1 MFSSV
6 TNIVSPYGAYSHVQY
21 LLSVISNVRSILHPP
36 THQSL
41 SFAYSNYQQYS
52 VEQWVSHFS
61 VPKNHIGKLVKN
73 AEPWMPYSRN
83 LIQQTWYRAQKS
95 YIINQYNS
103 YILHTD
109 YTYSIKMYA
118 TVMPAVSKTYSEK
131 HCYND

>member
-1 MFSSV
+1 
-6 TNIVSPYGAYSHVQY
+6 
-21 LLSVISNVRSILHPP
+21 
-36 THQSL
+36 
-41 SFAYSNYQQYS
+41 
-52 VEQWVSHFS
+52 
-61 VPKNHIGKLVKN
+61 
-73 AEPWMPYSRN
+73 MPYSRN
-83 LIQQTWYRAQKS
+83 LIQQTWYRAWKS